1 MRVASTVSFLLTDA
15 LYFLPDLLFVA
26 QSLVADS
33 LLEELVE
40 VEVIAHQELNVRRL
54 KLQCSVPLYVRMRE
68 YIGVEGPTYV
78 GVLLRIPLESGYSNL
93 KGVHPSTGVLDLL
106 VAPLGLI
113 KAILNVLLPHRETT
127 EFSV

>member
-1 MRVASTVSFLLTDA
+1 MLTDA
-15 LYFLPDLLFVA
+15 LYFLPDLFFVA

-40 VEVIAHQELNVRRL
+40 VEIIAHQELNVRSL
-54 KLQCSVPLYVRMRE
+54 ELEGPVPLYVGMRE
-68 YIGVEGPTYV
+68 HVGVEGPTNV

-93 KGVHPSTGVLDLL
+93 KSVHPSTGVLDLL

-113 KAILNVLLPHRETT
+113 KAILNVLLPH
-127 EFSV
+127 